1 VFIALLLGSGLA
13 FGVFLGDVTGNDSNA
28 AVSLLQFGIL
38 GVFAF
43 LFVIGKIHSDSEYRR
58 VLADKDA
65 AEQQRN
71 KAAETFQDKVLPALV
86 ESNLRTS
93 EVVELI
99 RGFAI
104 REVGHEA
111 APRRGRTDARQREHP

>member
-38 GVFAF
+38 GVF
-43 LFVIGKIHSDSEYRR
+43 GKIHSDSEYRR

-111 APRRGRTDARQREHP
+111 APRRGRTDARPREHP